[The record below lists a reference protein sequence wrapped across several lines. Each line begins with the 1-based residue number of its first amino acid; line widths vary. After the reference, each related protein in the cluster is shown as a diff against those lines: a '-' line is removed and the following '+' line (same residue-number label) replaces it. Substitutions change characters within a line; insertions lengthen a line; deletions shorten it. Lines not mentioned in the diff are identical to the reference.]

1 MYKFRAMILLLL
13 LSGCY
18 YVPSDGTPAPPEP
31 VNPDLQGV
39 ALEAYQAV
47 QKADKKPEELN
58 NLIAAIKL
66 TVTKSGALGWDF
78 DRMNQEF
85 LESTKAA
92 FGGDSTAPVRWR
104 EYDQWQTKTLKPITD
119 KAELIYTL
127 NQIVEGLEAARD

>member
-1 MYKFRAMILLLL
+1 MRSVLLCLCLL

-47 QKADKKPEELN
+47 QKADKKPDELN

-66 TVTKSGALGWDF
+66 TVTKSGALGWEP
-78 DRMNQEF
+78 DRINQDF
-85 LESTKAA
+85 LESTGAVFADDRTAA
-92 FGGDSTAPVRWR
+92 SRWR
-104 EYDQWQTKTLKPITD
+104 EYDKWQIQTLRPIKE

-127 NQIVEGLEAARD
+127 NQIVEGLEAARG